1 MEQSRVYRHKLVL
14 FETAVN
20 SLEDAL
26 KLDFKKF
33 SKTEVDVIK
42 NGQIQKFEYCSELMW
57 KTLQAYINEVVG
69 EDVNGPKP
77 AVKAALNNN
86 LVDNDC
92 YQILFEIIEAR
103 NKLAHLYDEKKFEEI
118 YVRLKIFSSAF
129 KKLIVSLKKN

>member
-1 MEQSRVYRHKLVL
+1 MEQSRIYRHKLIL
-14 FETAVN
+14 FETAMN

-26 KLDFKKF
+26 RLDLTKF
-33 SKTEVDVIK
+33 SKAEVDVIK

-77 AVKAALNNN
+77 AVKAALSNN
-86 LVDNDC
+86 LTDNDN
-92 YQILFEIIEAR
+92 YQILFEVIEAR

-118 YVRLKIFSSAF
+118 YVRLKTFLSAF
-129 KKLIVSLKKN
+129 KKLILSLKKN